1 MKKILMTVL
10 AAVFFILGVIGLL
23 IPVIPQIPFFVI
35 SVLLMSAA
43 SSRFKKAFTETKLYK
58 KHLEKHVAKHHRI
71 EEWLN
76 GSKEEGKAGMKKPEA
91 LNA

>member
-10 AAVFFILGVIGLL
+10 AVVFFILGVIGLL
-23 IPVIPQIPFFVI
+23 IPVIPQIPFFVL

-43 SSRFKKAFTETKLYK
+43 SDRFKKAFTETKLYK
-58 KHLEKHVAKHHRI
+58 KHLEKHVAKHHRL
-71 EEWLN
+71 EVWLN
-76 GSKEEGKAGMKKPEA
+76 GSEEEDKDGLKKPEA